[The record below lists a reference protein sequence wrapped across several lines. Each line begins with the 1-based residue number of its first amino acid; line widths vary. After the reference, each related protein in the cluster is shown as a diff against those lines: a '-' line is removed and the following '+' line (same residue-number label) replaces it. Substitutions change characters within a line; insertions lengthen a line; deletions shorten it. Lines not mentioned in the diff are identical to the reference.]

1 MSSYEH
7 SPVCDIFE
15 RQIPAWSRAC
25 CANRNEISAK
35 NERETPTNVPALI
48 INCGSSDWRTV
59 NRHLF
64 RASESSMFLALEAV
78 CVSNRM
84 LQRSWTMHWPVLAE
98 SHQGILLPAERQGC
112 YQRSS
117 CNVETLTMERFSDAF
132 TSLPSKRIEIS
143 LLDTNRLSP
152 LPRTLK
158 RTSIFEA
165 FFRRS
170 WKQST
175 QAVNLPSELERAS
188 RQTDGD

>member
-1 MSSYEH
+1 MKENSWWLEKRWTVDLNSWNIQATTWHRDSSTILSSYEH

-117 CNVETLTMERFSDAF
+117 CNVETLTMERFSG
-132 TSLPSKRIEIS
+132 TSGSIIIW
-143 LLDTNRLSP
+143 DQG
-152 LPRTLK
+152 PRD
-158 RTSIFEA
+158 S
-165 FFRRS
+165 
-170 WKQST
+170 
-175 QAVNLPSELERAS
+175 
-188 RQTDGD
+188 